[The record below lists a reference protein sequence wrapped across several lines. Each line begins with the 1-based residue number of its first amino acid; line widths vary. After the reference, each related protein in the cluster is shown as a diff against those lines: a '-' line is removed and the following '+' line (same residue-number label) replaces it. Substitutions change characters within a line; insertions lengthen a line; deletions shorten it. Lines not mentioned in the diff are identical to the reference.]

1 MAQAANPRLNISV
14 AGKKYALQFDVNVNP
29 TKKGVKLQFILDQ
42 DIEDPRDKQKLASE
56 ISVALQKRLGESGIM
71 VDYDDR
77 NPYKNVIGFIVPLNS
92 VAKMIVKAM
101 KGGGESAG

>member
-1 MAQAANPRLNISV
+1 MEAVNPIFDITV
-14 AGKKYALQFDVNVNP
+14 AGKKYKLQFDVNSNP

-42 DIEDPRDKQKLASE
+42 QFQDPKDKQKLAAQ
-56 ISVALQKRLGESGIM
+56 ISVALQKRLGNSGIM

-92 VAKMIVKAM
+92 ISALLIKAM
-101 KGGGESAG
+101 KAGGE

>member
-1 MAQAANPRLNISV
+1 MAQAINPLFNISV
-14 AGKKYALQFDVNVNP
+14 AGKKYKLQFDVNDNP

-42 DIEDPRDKQKLASE
+42 EFQDPRDKQALANE
-56 ISVALQKRLGESGIM
+56 ISIALQKRLGAAGIM

-92 VAKMIVKAM
+92 VAKMIVQAM
-101 KGGGESAG
+101 KGGA